1 MNARHTAKRSPVK
14 GHARF
19 SERIPA
25 STPRNLLKSAAQS
38 FLIVLIVLIVSALLV
53 SAALYTLADP
63 NRYIAPA
70 SMTLIYIASLLGGFV
85 SVKRYKGSPLLCGL
99 LFAVMMLVATLIV
112 SLVLPNTLSFDRP
125 FPLEIGLRGI
135 AAALS
140 VVGALIGSG
149 QRKKTHVKRKRR

>member
-25 STPRNLLKSAAQS
+25 SAPRNMFKSVAQS
-38 FLIVLIVLIVSALLV
+38 FLIVLIVLVVSAVLV
-53 SAALYTLADP
+53 SAALYTSADP

-70 SMTLIYIASLLGGFV
+70 SLSLFYIASLLGGFLA
-85 SVKRYKGSPLLCGL
+85 VKRYKSSPLLCGL
-99 LFAVMMLVATLIV
+99 LFAAMMLVITLV
-112 SLVLPNTLSFDRP
+112 ASLFLPHSLSAYRP

-135 AAALS
+135 AVALS
-140 VVGALIGSG
+140 VAGALIGSG
-149 QRKKTHVKRKRR
+149 QRKKTPHRKKRR

>member
-1 MNARHTAKRSPVK
+1 MNARHTAKRFPAN

-25 STPRNLLKSAAQS
+25 SAPRNILKSVVQS
-38 FLIVLIVLIVSALLV
+38 FLIVLIVLVVSAMIV

-70 SMTLIYIASLLGGFV
+70 SISLFYIASLLGGFV
-85 SVKRYKGSPLLCGL
+85 SVRRYKGSPLLCGL
-99 LFAVMMLVATLIV
+99 LFAAMMLVGMFIV
-112 SLVLPNTLSFDRP
+112 SLLLPNALSADRP
-125 FPLEIGLRGI
+125 LPLEIGLRGI

-149 QRKKTHVKRKRR
+149 QRKKTSSKKKRR

>member
-1 MNARHTAKRSPVK
+1 MNARHTAKRFPAN

-19 SERIPA
+19 SERIPSSA
-25 STPRNLLKSAAQS
+25 PRNILKSVAQS
-38 FLIVLIVLIVSALLV
+38 FLIVLIVLVVSAVLV
-53 SAALYTLADP
+53 SAALYALADP

-70 SMTLIYIASLLGGFV
+70 SLSLFYIASLLGGFV

-99 LFAVMMLVATLIV
+99 LFAAMMLVVMFVV
-112 SLVLPNTLSFDRP
+112 SLILPNTLSADRP

-135 AAALS
+135 TAALS

-149 QRKKTHVKRKRR
+149 QRKRASRKKKRH